1 MPPNTAPK
9 LPVFG
14 KEITQG
20 YLIKSGRVFDDGR
33 ESWVDIRIK
42 GKTIVEIAPNLPPNG
57 DKVVDAS
64 GLLVTPG
71 LIDLHVHVFSGM
83 GLWAIDPSDAGLR
96 TGVTAML
103 DTGTAGAMTYP
114 AFHRFVISQA
124 REEVYALINIS
135 MVGCLA
141 TDANA
146 PHMSDMTDERAVYAP
161 AVVDIIRRYPD
172 RAIGTKVRLTAGIA
186 ANKEHVERAGL
197 QGAISAARQTGTFC
211 MIHHANSL
219 IQTPEVLAAMA
230 PGDVYTHLYHP
241 WHTGPF
247 RNINTDT
254 PALQDHTRRARDRG
268 ILFDVGHGGGAFAWQ
283 TAVPMTQ
290 NENFWPDTISS
301 DLHSYNIAG
310 PVFDL
315 PTTMTKLLHL
325 GMPLAKVIQATTQT
339 PAQAMRLSDRLG
351 RIQVGRQA
359 DLTLLAL
366 EPGNWPLYDVLG
378 EVQYAKERL
387 APKWVVKSG
396 ELLSC
401 K

>member
-1 MPPNTAPK
+1 MNAPK
-9 LPVFG
+9 LPEFG
-14 KEITQG
+14 KQIIQG
-20 YLIKSGRVFDDGR
+20 YLIKNGRVFDAGS
-33 ESWVDIRIK
+33 ESRADVRIK
-42 GKTIVEIAPNLPPNG
+42 GKTVVEIAPNLPPLG
-57 DKVVDAS
+57 DKVIDAS

-124 REEVYALINIS
+124 REDVYALINIS

-141 TDANA
+141 TDAHA
-146 PHMSDMTDERAVYAP
+146 PHMSDMTDERSIYAP
-161 AVVDIIRRYPD
+161 AVTDIISRFPD

-186 ANKEHVERAGL
+186 GNKEHVERAGL
-197 QGAISAARQTGTFC
+197 TGALQAARQTNTFC

-241 WHTGPF
+241 WNTGPF
-247 RNINTDT
+247 RDISTDA
-254 PALQDHTRRARDRG
+254 PKVQDHTRRARDRG
-268 ILFDVGHGGGAFAWQ
+268 VLFDVGHGAGAFAWQ
-283 TAVPMTQ
+283 VAQPMTQ
-290 NENFWPDTISS
+290 SSSEKFWPDTISS
-301 DLHSYNIAG
+301 DLHSYNLAG
-310 PVFDL
+310 PVYDL

-325 GMPLAKVIQATTQT
+325 GMPLAKVIQATTQN
-339 PAQAMRLSDRLG
+339 PAHAMRLQDRLG
-351 RIQVGRQA
+351 RLQVGRQA
-359 DLTLLAL
+359 DITLLAL

-387 APKWVVKSG
+387 AAKWVLKSG
-396 ELLSC
+396 DLMGC